1 MQTVKKV
8 FQEILPPLILT
19 WLMMTI
25 FVDIFTIPTVFR
37 TLNNVEAAGK
47 VGMKVFGAFNRFE
60 LVFAVLILIAS
71 LLRMPS
77 RKVFYFALP
86 LFTMSLLYNFY
97 MTPMI
102 TNLTH
107 MIHATNVADP
117 QYAILQSEHAKFHNL
132 YRQFDTAKILGL
144 LVFFIV
150 MLVEKV
156 RTKNPETV

>member
-1 MQTVKKV
+1 MQTAKKV
-8 FQEILPPLILT
+8 FKELILPLILC
-19 WLMMTI
+19 WFLMTI

-47 VGMKVFGAFNRFE
+47 VGMKVFGAFNCFE
-60 LVFAVLILIAS
+60 LVFATIILIAS
-71 LLRMPS
+71 LIRFPS

-86 LFTMSLLYNFY
+86 LFTLSLLYNFY

-102 TNLTH
+102 TNLTGL
-107 MIHATNVADP
+107 IHATAVSDP
-117 QYAILQSEHAKFHNL
+117 QYAIFQSEHAKFHNL

-144 LVFFIV
+144 LIFFIV

-156 RTKNPETV
+156 RTKNPETL